1 MEIPNVGVLVV
12 RNGIA
17 GVEFLEYLIK
27 ETEEICSKP
36 VEERMAKGEMALTK
50 ERVQKFEEIR
60 NKEQE
65 AVTIDEKAQNYLK
78 NSLGIDFMNKGKLW
92 RPISAD
98 NKSD

>member
-1 MEIPNVGVLVV
+1 VGIVASKVRKGERVEMEIPNVGVLVV

-50 ERVQKFEEIR
+50 ERV
-60 NKEQE
+60 
-65 AVTIDEKAQNYLK
+65 
-78 NSLGIDFMNKGKLW
+78 
-92 RPISAD
+92 
-98 NKSD
+98 